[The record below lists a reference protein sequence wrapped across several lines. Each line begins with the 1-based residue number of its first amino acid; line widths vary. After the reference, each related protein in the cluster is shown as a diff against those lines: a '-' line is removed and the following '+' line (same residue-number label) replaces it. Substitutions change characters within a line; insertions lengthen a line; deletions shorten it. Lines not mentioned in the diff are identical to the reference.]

1 MKNKNELHEDRL
13 ATTTDDGERVYLYPE
28 EVKGKWDTRRSIL
41 YSFLIVLYIVL
52 PWLKINGN
60 QAILLHIQKREFFIL
75 GGHFYAHNIPLLFI
89 VILTF
94 ILGIGLLTALKGR
107 VWCGWA
113 CPQTVFIEEVF
124 RKIEYLIEGNYRKR
138 KKLDEM
144 GFSFEKIW
152 KKTLKWSIFTIA
164 SLIISHSFVAYFVP
178 VEEFVHIVGTNPN
191 LHSTL
196 FTVIMIVTGIV
207 LLDFGW
213 FREQFCIIACPYGRI
228 QSVIMD
234 KDTTVVA
241 YDYNRGEPRK
251 QPKQDPSEQGDCIN
265 CYKCVHVCPTG
276 IDIRR
281 GTQMECI
288 NCTKC
293 IDICD
298 EVMTKVKKPTGL
310 IRFTTERQIEEG
322 STKVLRPRVIA
333 YSVVLFFLVAIGGY
347 LIDASK
353 QLDVIWLRGTKAPFQ
368 VVVTD
373 GQEKIVNHYKAE
385 ILYRGDKEMKLDFQ
399 IDNKNIEVVSPMSNR
414 KITEKRKTILHIFF
428 KFKRDALVEGKK
440 PIKVKVVNVADP
452 EKPILKEKELVLLG
466 PLK

>member
-1 MKNKNELHEDRL
+1 MKKNSNELHEDRL
-13 ATTTDDGERVYLYPE
+13 ATTTDEGERVYLYPE
-28 EVKGKWDTRRSIL
+28 EVKGKWNTRRSIV
-41 YSFLIVLYIVL
+41 YSFLIVLYLVL
-52 PWLKINGN
+52 PWIKINGS

-89 VILTF
+89 VLLSF
-94 ILGIGLLTALKGR
+94 ILGIGLITALKGR

-138 KKLDEM
+138 QKLDQ
-144 GFSFEKIW
+144 GPWSFERVW
-152 KKTLKWSIFTIA
+152 KKSLKWMLFTGA

-178 VEEFVHIVGTNPN
+178 VEDLVGIVGTNPSA
-191 LHSTL
+191 HSTL
-196 FTVIMIVTGIV
+196 FYAVLIVTGIV
-207 LLDFGW
+207 LFDFGW
-213 FREQFCIIACPYGRI
+213 FREQFCIIACPYGRF
-228 QSVIMD
+228 QSVMMD

-251 QPKQDPSEQGDCIN
+251 QPNTKEHGDCIN

-288 NCTKC
+288 SCTKC

-298 EVMTKVKKPTGL
+298 EVMTKIHKPTGL
-310 IRFTTERQIEEG
+310 ISFTTERIIEEG
-322 STKVLRPRVIA
+322 KSQVLRPRVII
-333 YSVVLFFLVAIGGY
+333 YSIAFFLLISIGGY
-347 LIDASK
+347 LINASK

-368 VVVTD
+368 VVVTE
-373 GQEKIVNHYKAE
+373 GQEKVINHYKAE
-385 ILYRGDKEMKLDFQ
+385 ILYRGDEQLKLEFTA
-399 IDNKNIEVVSPMSNR
+399 DNPNVELVSPMSNR
-414 KITEKRKTILHIFF
+414 TISEQRKTIMHIFF
-428 KFKRDALVEGKK
+428 KFKRNVLIEGKL
-440 PIKVKVVNVADP
+440 PIKVQVYNVATP
-452 EKPILKEKELVLLG
+452 ERKLLKEKELVLLG

>member
-1 MKNKNELHEDRL
+1 MKKNPNELHEDRL
-13 ATTTDDGERVYLYPE
+13 ATTTDEGERVYLYPE
-28 EVKGKWDTRRSIL
+28 EVRGKWDTRRSIV
-41 YSFLIVLYIVL
+41 YSFLIVLYLVL
-52 PWLKINGN
+52 PWIKINGQ
-60 QAILLHIQKREFFIL
+60 QALLLNIQTREFFIL

-94 ILGIGLLTALKGR
+94 ILGIGLITALKGR

-144 GFSFEKIW
+144 KWSFEKIW
-152 KKTLKWSIFTIA
+152 KKSLKWSIFTIA

-178 VEEFVHIVGTNPN
+178 VEDLVGIVGTNPDT
-191 LHSTL
+191 HSTL
-196 FTVIMIVTGIV
+196 FMAVLIVTGIV

-251 QPKQDPSEQGDCIN
+251 QPNTQEHGDCIN

-298 EVMTKVKKPTGL
+298 EVMTKIKKPTGL

-322 STKVLRPRVIA
+322 TTKVVRPRVIA
-333 YSVVLFFLVAIGGY
+333 YTAALVLLILIGGY

-353 QLDVIWLRGTKAPFQ
+353 KLDVIWLRGTKAPFQ
-368 VVVTD
+368 VVVTE
-373 GQEKIVNHYKAE
+373 GVEKIVNHYKAE
-385 ILYRGDKEMKLDFQ
+385 ILYRGDKELKLEFRT
-399 IDNKNIEVVSPMSNR
+399 DNPNIEVVSPMSHM
-414 KITEKRKTILHIFF
+414 KVKESRKTNFHIFF
-428 KFKRDALVEGKK
+428 KFKKDILKEGKQ
-440 PIKVKVVNVADP
+440 PINVQVINIADP
-452 EKPILKEKELVLLG
+452 EKPVLKEKELVLLG